1 MKDMRYT
8 KRPRLE
14 EEVCVHLI
22 SRVVQRRMLVDE
34 EGMVEMRRILETQAA
49 FAGMEVITFCFL
61 QNHFHL
67 LVRLDPETAR
77 KAVSDET
84 LLQRFR
90 ALYGTKRSPSLGLDA
105 EGLAFVLNG
114 DGKRAAEARVRLL
127 ARMGDVSVFMREFKT
142 RFTLWYN
149 QTYDC
154 VGTFWAERFR
164 SVLVE
169 PGSLALRT
177 VAAYIDLNAVR
188 AGLAERPQDYRF
200 CGLAEAEA
208 GKRRARAAYRWLVG
222 RAAHGATTDETTLD
236 SVYGAYVAQVERM
249 CRQIAAERAAL
260 AAASSDSAREASSG
274 TETTSGGPFSGVA
287 ALLSNGRALG
297 SRVWVEKLCRKGGVF
312 GFLRDRQAKAVAVE
326 GVGDVHAAKPW
337 VR

>member
-1 MKDMRYT
+1 MSYT
-8 KRPRLE
+8 RRPRLD
-14 EEVCVHLI
+14 EEVCVHLV

-49 FAGMEVITFCFL
+49 FAGLQVITFCFL

-105 EGLAFVLNG
+105 EGLEIALERN
-114 DGKRAAEARVRLL
+114 GKRAAEVRARLL

-142 RFTLWYN
+142 RFTFWYN
-149 QTYDC
+149 ETYDC

-169 PGSLALRT
+169 PGSPALRA

-200 CGLAEAEA
+200 CGLAEAET
-208 GKRRARAAYRWLVG
+208 GNRRARAAYNWLAG
-222 RAAHGATTDETTLD
+222 RAARAAITGETTAAA
-236 SVYGAYVAQVERM
+236 VYAAYVAQVERM

-260 AAASSDSAREASSG
+260 AAASSGSAKEASSG

-297 SRVWVEKLCRKGGVF
+297 SQGWVEKLCRKGGVF
-312 GFLRDRQAKAVAVE
+312 GFLRDRQPKSVAVE
-326 GVGDVHAAKPW
+326 GVGDVHAARPW
-337 VR
+337 LR